1 MLLQLAATVGETSA
15 ADVTALNLE
24 HQCEC
29 GEPFGSWWGLR
40 QHRRS
45 CGAAQEEFEEND
57 QGGEDHKVEDVLD
70 VRGPPGKRSWRVKF
84 YGKDDDDE
92 DLWPDRSD
100 RNDRSAGDGR
110 TLTYR
115 GRTWCGWQ
123 EEENLAEGT
132 IPLQQKFWRD
142 HKDLDRRECIEVEW
156 ENRCEF
162 CNKTYKSVGALKSH
176 RDGGKKKKRCWKRPK
191 QRSYKNTEVDRIVK
205 ASKRAALLKDLPQC
219 QLEGVSLKHKMQ
231 LEYLGHML
239 QGDGGC
245 DVDVARRTAMARRSF
260 NELYWM
266 WGETQLPLQL
276 KLRIFDSNILTRV
289 IWGSEGWLLT
299 DAVIHQ
305 LNGWCSRCLSRIT
318 GKTPREEASART
330 QTMCLP
336 GRIRYRRMK
345 WLGHLLR
352 NDPGDLTRQLLLRYA
367 EVEARGMI
375 SVEGSILM
383 DAPAYNTKDQL
394 VALAGG
400 NGSEKEREE
409 ARKTWR
415 EWSMRHLSDG
425 DRARM
430 KKSSTPSDIKARE
443 IKANTPEETAKVLR
457 DTEHDWRLYSDGGCD
472 GNGAKGF
479 WGDSEWE

>member
-1 MLLQLAATVGETSA
+1 M
-15 ADVTALNLE
+15 
-24 HQCEC
+24 
-29 GEPFGSWWGLR
+29 
-40 QHRRS
+40 
-45 CGAAQEEFEEND
+45 
-57 QGGEDHKVEDVLD
+57 
-70 VRGPPGKRSWRVKF
+70 VKF

-92 DLWPDRSD
+92 EMWPDRSD

-123 EEENLAEGT
+123 EEENLTEGT

-299 DAVIHQ
+299 DAVIRQ

-336 GRIRYRRMK
+336 GLIRYRRMK
-345 WLGHLLR
+345 WLGHLLG
-352 NDPGDLTRQLLLRYA
+352 NDPAT
-367 EVEARGMI
+367 
-375 SVEGSILM
+375 
-383 DAPAYNTKDQL
+383 
-394 VALAGG
+394 
-400 NGSEKEREE
+400 
-409 ARKTWR
+409 
-415 EWSMRHLSDG
+415 
-425 DRARM
+425 
-430 KKSSTPSDIKARE
+430 
-443 IKANTPEETAKVLR
+443 
-457 DTEHDWRLYSDGGCD
+457 
-472 GNGAKGF
+472 
-479 WGDSEWE
+479 